1 MNNEYEKLEKAMLEI
16 DPALLQTEDDFVKQL
31 EKIVS
36 NEQSKPLN
44 EQDVELIDEAVEMIL
59 LAKNVD
65 AELSDDAVRGG
76 VARVDKRVNEYLQKQ
91 RFEKGDI
98 QRRHKKRKLIIIAAV
113 ISLLAAFVLISYAAG
128 LDLVSMTRE
137 MFLSLKEKEPYKE
150 GNKDLIITYDN
161 AEFASFDELFDKT
174 GLTGVL
180 YWDELPDGMEIESIL
195 VSDFGDYVQIDV
207 FFEKIQNEY
216 CIELNKYTDYSQKEL
231 KHIGL
236 VDVYITEYDGI
247 VQGEWI
253 YKGSNYILSS
263 SSKEKLIDLINGL
276 KEKE

>member
-16 DPALLQTEDDFVKQL
+16 DPSLLQTEDDFVKQL

-65 AELSDDAVRGG
+65 AELSDDTVRDG
-76 VARVDKRVNEYLQKQ
+76 VARVDERVNEFLQRQ
-91 RFEKGDI
+91 RFEKGDM
-98 QRRHKKRKLIIIAAV
+98 RRRRKKRKLIIIAAV

-150 GNKDLIITYDN
+150 GNKELIITYDN
-161 AEFASFDELFDKT
+161 AEFASFDELFEKT

-180 YWDELPDGMEIESIL
+180 YWDDLPDGMEIETIIL
-195 VSDFGDYVQIDV
+195 SNFGDFVQIDV
-207 FFEKIQNEY
+207 MFDGFQGEFTIQ
-216 CIELNKYTDYSQKEL
+216 LNSNPDFSAKEL
-231 KHIGL
+231 TRVGL
-236 VDVYITEYDGI
+236 VDVYYTEYDGI
-247 VQGEWI
+247 VQGEWA
-253 YKGSNYILSS
+253 YSGNSYNLTST
-263 SSKEKLIDLINGL
+263 SKEKLELLIALL

>member
-36 NEQSKPLN
+36 DEQSKPLN
-44 EQDVELIDEAVEMIL
+44 EQDIELIDDAVEMIL